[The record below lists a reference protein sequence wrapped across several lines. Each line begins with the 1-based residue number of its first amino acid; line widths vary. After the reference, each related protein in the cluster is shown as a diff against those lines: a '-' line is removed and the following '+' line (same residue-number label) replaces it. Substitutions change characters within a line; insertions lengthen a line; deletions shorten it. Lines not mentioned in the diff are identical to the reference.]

1 MALSNTNTRTT
12 GASYIPRILSDY
24 ILEIREKNLQ
34 AANFVTR
41 RDMDLK
47 GRGQSVDFPVAQEL
61 SAYSYAD
68 GDKLED
74 NLSVTTD
81 SVKTIT
87 VSQVPMRPFLI
98 LDTLNVQSQAD
109 LKAQELKLAGYAVA
123 KSIDTGILAEIV
135 DFSVNSIQNETTPT
149 TALALTNLIA
159 AKYTL
164 DNNDVPETER
174 VWFFDPIVE
183 KDMLG
188 LTGNYFSSY
197 DFSGSKGLVK
207 GQLTSPVLGSPVVM
221 TTNLPTG
228 TSGSPAATYHKNA
241 YFHKSALGVVM
252 QKNVEIQSE
261 YSVNFQGWLMN
272 VRAMYGT
279 TSLRTNHGV
288 LIYR

>member
-24 ILEIREKNLQ
+24 ILEFREKNLQ
-34 AANFVTR
+34 AAKFVTR

-74 NLSVTTD
+74 NLSVNTD
-81 SVKTIT
+81 TVKTIT

-98 LDTLNVQSQAD
+98 LDTLSVQAQAD
-109 LKAQELKLAGYAVA
+109 KKAMELKTAAYAVA
-123 KSIDTGILAEIV
+123 KAIDTGILAEIV

-149 TALALTNLIA
+149 TALALTNLLS
-159 AKYTL
+159 AKYSL
-164 DNNDVPETER
+164 DSVDVPEDDR

-183 KDMLG
+183 KDLLG
-188 LTGNYFSSY
+188 LSGNYFSSY

-228 TSGSPAATYHKNA
+228 TFGSPVSTYHKNA
-241 YFHKSALGVVM
+241 YFHRSAIGVVM
-252 QKNVEIQSE
+252 QKTIETQSE

-279 TSLRTNHGV
+279 TTLRPTHGV
-288 LIYR
+288 MLYR